1 MTNQLVFKFD
11 EQEFVLICRKKDYI
25 AENLSTDKLFLAS
38 RDEWENGC
46 NLGETDDCEDWAEH
60 YQFKTIDLLLARV
73 DKNVITLPDFIEC
86 PGAVVI
92 TERLPFSQKSDFME
106 VPKESTIITP
116 TE

>member
-11 EQEFVLICRKKDYI
+11 EQEFVLICRKIDYF
-25 AENLSTDKLFLAS
+25 ADSLSTDKLFLAF
-38 RDEWENGC
+38 RDVWENGC
-46 NLGETDDCEDWAEH
+46 NLGEADDCEDWAEH
-60 YQFKTIDLLLARV
+60 NQFITIDLLLARV
-73 DKNVITLPDFIEC
+73 DKNAITLPDFIEC

>member
-11 EQEFVLICRKKDYI
+11 EQEFVLICRKKDYSSDS
-25 AENLSTDKLFLAS
+25 LSPNMIFLAF

-46 NLGETDDCEDWAEH
+46 DWGEADDCEAWEEH
-60 YQFKTIDLLLARV
+60 YQYKTFDLLLARV
-73 DKNVITLPDFIEC
+73 KENVITLPNLVGC
-86 PGAVVI
+86 PDGVVI
-92 TERLPFSQKSDFME
+92 IERLPFSQKSDFME

>member
-11 EQEFVLICRKKDYI
+11 EQEFVLICRKKDYF
-25 AENLSTDKLFLAS
+25 AENLSTDKLFLAF

-46 NLGETDDCEDWAEH
+46 NLREADDCEDWAEH
-60 YQFKTIDLLLARV
+60 YQYKTFDLLLARV

>member
-11 EQEFVLICRKKDYI
+11 EQEFVLICRKKDYF
-25 AENLSTDKLFLAS
+25 ADSLSPDKMYLAF
-38 RDEWENGC
+38 RNEWENGC
-46 NLGETDDCEDWAEH
+46 DWGDSDDCEAWEEH
-60 YQFKTIDLLLARV
+60 YQYKTFDLLLARV

-106 VPKESTIITP
+106 VPKESSIITP